1 MLYLES
7 FALPC
12 IAQQEYTL
20 NNMQQV
26 ESNVYPFKLFTED
39 VPTLEFA
46 PVTILYGGNGS
57 GKTTILNLIA
67 QYLELGR
74 SGPYNKTKYFDV
86 FKMLCSA
93 KLAGDD
99 ERFSVPIPADSRY
112 ISSDD
117 VFSRILKTR
126 RDNEERDLRL
136 NEESRN
142 WRHDIQKVRL
152 NTWEQGGYEK
162 FLAHRNALRHNPG
175 SYARSR
181 GVSERVREYSNGENA
196 FLYFTD
202 TIGETG
208 LYLLDEPE
216 NSLSPILQLQLV
228 EFLQASL
235 ELRTQFIIAT
245 HSPLLL
251 GLEGAKIYDLSS
263 SPVRERP
270 WHQLE
275 NVRLLHDFFMAH
287 HREFSEN
294 RHE

>member
-7 FALPC
+7 FTLPSV
-12 IAQQEYTL
+12 AVQEYTL
-20 NNMQQV
+20 NNMSHV
-26 ESNVYPFKLFTED
+26 ESNVYPFKLFLED
-39 VPTLEFA
+39 VPTLHFA

-67 QYLELGR
+67 QYLELSR
-74 SGPYNKTKYFDV
+74 SGPYNKTKYFDT

-93 KLAGDD
+93 KLAGDN
-99 ERFSVPIPADSRY
+99 ERFRIPIPAESRY
-112 ISSDD
+112 IASDD
-117 VFSRILKTR
+117 VFSRILKIR

-142 WRHDIQKVRL
+142 WRHDIKKVRL
-152 NTWEQGGYEK
+152 NTWEQGGYEQ
-162 FLAHRNALRHNPG
+162 FLAHRNSLRHNPA

-216 NSLSPILQLQLV
+216 NSLAPALQLQLA
-228 EFLQASL
+228 EFLSASL

-251 GLEGAKIYDLSS
+251 SLPGARVYDLST
-263 SPVRERP
+263 SPVQERP
-270 WHQLE
+270 WYKLE
-275 NVRLLHDFFMAH
+275 NVRLLHDFFMH
-287 HREFSEN
+287 H
-294 RHE
+294 HEDFC

>member
-7 FALPC
+7 FTLPPVW
-12 IAQQEYTL
+12 QQERVL
-20 NNMQQV
+20 NDMPYV

-39 VPTLEFA
+39 IPTLEFA

-86 FKMLCSA
+86 FKRLCQA
-93 KLAGDD
+93 KFSGED
-99 ERFSVPIPADSRY
+99 EGFQVHIPADSRY

-152 NTWEQGGYEK
+152 DTYKQNGVEQ
-162 FLAHRNALRHNPG
+162 FLAHRKALRHNPTG
-175 SYARSR
+175 YARSR
-181 GVSERVREYSNGENA
+181 GVTERVREYSNGENA
-196 FLYFTD
+196 FMYFTEA
-202 TIGETG
+202 IGETG

-216 NSLSPILQLQLV
+216 NSLSPALQLQLV
-228 EFLQASL
+228 EFLRASM

-251 GLEGAKIYDLSS
+251 ALGGARVYDLSV

-270 WHQLE
+270 WYELE
-275 NVRLLHDFFMAH
+275 NIRLLHDFFMMH
-287 HREFSEN
+287 HEVFGEESL
-294 RHE
+294 

>member
-7 FALPC
+7 FSLPSVAAQEDALT
-12 IAQQEYTL
+12 YVTDT
-20 NNMQQV
+20 
-26 ESNVYPFKLFTED
+26 NVYPFKLFTED
-39 VPTLEFA
+39 VPPLKFA

-67 QYLELGR
+67 RYLELGR
-74 SGPYNKTKYFDV
+74 SGPYNKTKYFDA
-86 FKMLCSA
+86 FKQLCSA
-93 KLAGDD
+93 KLAGED
-99 ERFSVPIPADSRY
+99 EQFPIPIPADSRY

-117 VFSRILKTR
+117 VFARILKTR

-142 WRHDIQKVRL
+142 WRHDIKKLRL
-152 NTWEQGGYEK
+152 DTWKQGGVEQ

-196 FLYFTD
+196 FLYFTE

-208 LYLLDEPE
+208 LFLLDEPE
-216 NSLSPILQLQLV
+216 NSLSPALQLQLA
-228 EFLQASL
+228 EFLRASL

-251 GLEGAKIYDLSS
+251 ALEGAKVYDLSTQ
-263 SPVRERP
+263 PLCERS
-270 WHQLE
+270 WYELE
-275 NVRLLHDFFMAH
+275 NIRLLHDFFMMH
-287 HREFSEN
+287 HDEFGEHN
-294 RHE
+294 TPT

>member
-7 FALPC
+7 FTLPTV
-12 IAQQEYTL
+12 AVQEYTL
-20 NNMQQV
+20 NNMSHV
-26 ESNVYPFKLFTED
+26 ESNVYPFKLFLED

-67 QYLELGR
+67 QHLELSR
-74 SGPYNKTKYFDV
+74 SSPYNKTKYFDT

-93 KLAGDD
+93 KLAGDN
-99 ERFSVPIPADSRY
+99 ERFRIPIPAESRY
-112 ISSDD
+112 IASDD

-126 RDNEERDLRL
+126 RDNEERDLRF

-142 WRHDIQKVRL
+142 WRHDIKKVRL
-152 NTWEQGGYEK
+152 NTWEQGGYEQ
-162 FLAHRNALRHNPG
+162 FLAHRSALRHNPA

-202 TIGETG
+202 AIGETG

-216 NSLSPILQLQLV
+216 NSLAPALQLQLA
-228 EFLQASL
+228 EFLSASL
-235 ELRTQFIIAT
+235 GLRTQFIIAT

-251 GLEGAKIYDLSS
+251 SLPGARIYDLST
-263 SPVRERP
+263 SPVQERP
-270 WHQLE
+270 WYELE
-275 NVRLLHDFFMAH
+275 NVRLMHDFFMH
-287 HREFSEN
+287 H
-294 RHE
+294 HEDFC

>member
-7 FALPC
+7 FTLPPVC
-12 IAQQEYTL
+12 QQERVL
-20 NNMQQV
+20 NDMPYV

-39 VPTLEFA
+39 IPTLEFA

-86 FKMLCSA
+86 FKRLCRA
-93 KLAGDD
+93 KFAGED
-99 ERFSVPIPADSRY
+99 EGFQVHIPADSRY

-152 NTWEQGGYEK
+152 DTHKQNGVEQ
-162 FLAHRNALRHNPG
+162 FLAHRKALRHNPTG
-175 SYARSR
+175 YARSR
-181 GVSERVREYSNGENA
+181 GVTERVREYSNGENA
-196 FLYFTD
+196 FMYFTE

-216 NSLSPILQLQLV
+216 NSLAPALQLQLV
-228 EFLQASL
+228 EFLRASM

-251 GLEGAKIYDLSS
+251 ALGGARVYDLSV
-263 SPVRERP
+263 SPVQERP
-270 WHQLE
+270 WYELE
-275 NVRLLHDFFMAH
+275 NIRLLHDFFMMH
-287 HREFSEN
+287 HEVFGEESL
-294 RHE
+294 

>member
-7 FALPC
+7 FTLPSV
-12 IAQQEYTL
+12 AVQEGVL
-20 NNMQQV
+20 NNMPYV

-39 VPTLEFA
+39 IPTLEFA

-67 QYLELGR
+67 QYLELSR
-74 SGPYNKTKYFDV
+74 SGPYNKTQYFDT
-86 FKMLCSA
+86 FKQLCSA

-99 ERFSVPIPADSRY
+99 ERFRVSIPADSRY
-112 ISSDD
+112 IASDD

-136 NEESRN
+136 HEESRN
-142 WRHDIQKVRL
+142 WRHDIKKVRL
-152 NTWEQGGYEK
+152 NTWEQGGYEQ
-162 FLAHRNALRHNPG
+162 FLAHRSALRHNPA
-175 SYARSR
+175 SYARSK

-216 NSLSPILQLQLV
+216 NSLAPALQLQLA
-228 EFLQASL
+228 EFLRASL

-251 GLEGAKIYDLSS
+251 SLPGAKVYDLST
-263 SPVRERP
+263 SPVQERP
-270 WHQLE
+270 WYELE
-275 NVRLLHDFFMAH
+275 NVRLMHDFFMH
-287 HREFSEN
+287 HHKAFCIVSE
-294 RHE
+294 